1 MDVIDGVSHGEGSI
15 LGSRPSTSPHGQRI
29 SQTYIRLRD
38 HIVKG
43 KLAPGARI
51 TESEVSRRL
60 GISRTPVRS
69 ALHQLMNDGYIRSVS
84 EGVNSRLIVA
94 PLTKDDATEL
104 YAIVAVLEALAAKRA
119 AELDAG
125 RRDDLVRELRRVNV
139 ELLQH
144 ADADPLDVDAVYDT
158 HTEFHWCIVAALNA
172 PRIQALHQS
181 IKPQAERYRRIYSAA
196 SPDNIRASCE
206 EHEVIMDAIQAGD
219 IQAAE
224 HAVRVNWQNSA
235 ARVSRLI
242 ESFGE
247 LGSWWAESG

>member
-1 MDVIDGVSHGEGSI
+1 MEDRKSTSRDG
-15 LGSRPSTSPHGQRI
+15 LPSLDGHPSASPHGQRI
-29 SQTYIRLRD
+29 SQTYDRLRD
-38 HIVKG
+38 HIVRG

-51 TESEVSRRL
+51 TESEVSKRL

-69 ALHQLMNDGYIRSVS
+69 ALHQLMNDGYVRSVS
-84 EGVNSRLIVA
+84 EGVNTRLFVA

-119 AELDAG
+119 AELDAV
-125 RRDDLVRELRRVNV
+125 RRDGLVRELRRVND
-139 ELLQH
+139 ELLEL
-144 ADADPLDVDAVYDT
+144 ADTDPLDVDAVYDT

-172 PRIQALHQS
+172 PRIQSLHQS

-196 SPDNIRASCE
+196 SPDNIRASCA
-206 EHEVIMDAIQAGD
+206 EHEVIIDAIQAGD
-219 IQAAE
+219 VQAAE
-224 HAVRVNWQNSA
+224 HAVQVNWQNSA

-247 LGSWWAESG
+247 LGSWWADGN